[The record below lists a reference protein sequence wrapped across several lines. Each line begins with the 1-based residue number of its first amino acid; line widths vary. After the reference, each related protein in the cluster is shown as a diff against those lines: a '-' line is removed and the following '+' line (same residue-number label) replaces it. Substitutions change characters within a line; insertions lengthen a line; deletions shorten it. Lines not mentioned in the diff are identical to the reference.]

1 MARGKKPGDEPAMEE
16 EQVPPGELVVTT
28 FRLRREQLYWLTRE
42 AQRRREER
50 RYGRADASAV
60 VRGLIAQAMAKSD
73 DKGKD

>member
-1 MARGKKPGDEPAMEE
+1 
-16 EQVPPGELVVTT
+16 VTT
-28 FRLRREQLYWLTRE
+28 FRLRRKQLYWLTRE
-42 AQRRREER
+42 AQRREER